1 MARKTAV
8 IVIAVILS
16 LSIVH
21 AWLIFNTRNYSS
33 KTLLIV
39 LAAAAMLTGLVFVIV
54 RLKNLNRRMAE
65 LLQENYEVGKI
76 LVRRDMELTDA
87 NTRLTALD
95 QSKSEFVSI
104 AAHQLRTPLTG
115 IRWTFNAL
123 LDRELGELN
132 PEQYKAVESGLKSS
146 VRMIDLVNDL
156 LNVARIEEGK
166 FGLQLKKLSFVR
178 FVEPIVERL
187 NRFAEEK
194 GVKFISTISPALP
207 VMEMDEEKMGIAIDN
222 ILDNA
227 IKYTSPGGTVTID
240 ASPTQAGF
248 KVVVTDT
255 GIGIPREQIDHIFN
269 KFFRADNALRFQTS
283 GNGLGLYVVKN
294 IIEGHGGTINVES
307 REGHGTT
314 VAINLPAKEKI
325 IAPGSDP
332 AHVI

>member
-1 MARKTAV
+1 MQKRTAA
-8 IVIAVILS
+8 IVIALILV
-16 LSIVH
+16 LTAIH
-21 AWLIFNTRNYSS
+21 AWLVWHTRVYSS
-33 KTLLIV
+33 QAVLVIV
-39 LAAAAMLTGLVFVIV
+39 VGIAFLFGIIFVIA
-54 RLKNLNRRMAE
+54 RLKNLNRRMSE

-76 LVRRDMELTDA
+76 LVRRDIELTDA
-87 NTRLTALD
+87 NARLTALD

-178 FVEPIVERL
+178 FVEPIIERAKL
-187 NRFAEEK
+187 LAEEK
-194 GVKFISTISPALP
+194 GVVFVANVSPALP
-207 VMEMDEEKMGIAIDN
+207 VVEMDEEKMGIAVDN

-227 IKYTSPGGTVTID
+227 VKYTPPGGTVTIN
-240 ASPTQAGF
+240 AAPTRDGLTVA
-248 KVVVTDT
+248 VTDT
-255 GIGIPREQIDHIFN
+255 GIGIPRNQVDHIFN

-294 IIEGHGGTINVES
+294 IIEGHAGTISIES
-307 REGHGTT
+307 KEGQGTT
-314 VAINLPAKEKI
+314 VTMILPANEKI
-325 IAPGSDP
+325 IAEPQTP
-332 AHVI
+332 

>member
-65 LLQENYEVGKI
+65 LLQENYEEGKI

-104 AAHQLRTPLTG
+104 AAHQLRTPLPG

-166 FGLQLKKLSFVR
+166 FGLQLKKLPFVR
-178 FVEPIVERL
+178 FVEPIIERAKL
-187 NRFAEEK
+187 LAEEK
-194 GVKFISTISPALP
+194 GVVFVANVSPALP
-207 VMEMDEEKMGIAIDN
+207 VVEMDEEKMGIAVDN

-227 IKYTSPGGTVTID
+227 VKSTPPGGTVTIN
-240 ASPTQAGF
+240 AAPTRDGLTVA
-248 KVVVTDT
+248 VTDT
-255 GIGIPREQIDHIFN
+255 GIGIPRNQVGHIFN

-283 GNGLGLYVVKN
+283 GNGLGLYVLKN
-294 IIEGHGGTINVES
+294 IIEGHAGRINIES
-307 REGHGTT
+307 KEGQGTT
-314 VAINLPAKEKI
+314 VTMILPANEKI
-325 IAPGSDP
+325 IAE
-332 AHVI
+332 

>member
-1 MARKTAV
+1 MGKRTAV
-8 IVIAVILS
+8 IVITLIL
-16 LSIVH
+16 LLTGAH
-21 AWLIFNTRNYSS
+21 AWLVLNTGEYSS
-33 KTLLIV
+33 ETVLFALV
-39 LAAAAMLTGLVFVIV
+39 VVVFLAAIIFVIA
-54 RLKNLNRRMAE
+54 RLKNLNRKMAE
-65 LLQENYEVGKI
+65 LLKENYEVGKI

-166 FGLQLKKLSFVR
+166 FGLQMRKLSFVR
-178 FVEPIVERL
+178 FVEPIVERF
-187 NRFAEEK
+187 RIMAEEK
-194 GVKFISTISPALP
+194 GIKFVANISPALP
-207 VMEMDEEKMGIAIDN
+207 VEEMDEEKMGIAIDN

-227 IKYTSPGGTVTID
+227 IKYTPPGGTVSIN
-240 ASPTQAGF
+240 AVPTSEGL
-248 KVVVTDT
+248 KVAVTDS

-294 IIEGHGGTINVES
+294 IIEGHGGTIGIDS
-307 REGHGTT
+307 KEGQGTT
-314 VAINLPAKEKI
+314 VSVSLPAKEKI
-325 IAPGSDP
+325 IMNPQKE
-332 AHVI
+332 